1 MGRTEAA
8 GTGVLLAVKVSHD
21 RWRAV
26 LRLQRLAVIAISA
39 LALLLFLLTALRRLR
54 YPFELD
60 RMESAMMTTVWRVVH
75 GMPIYTKPSLEWTP
89 FLYAPLF
96 FYCAAA
102 MTKLTGVG
110 YAALR
115 LVSLVSTLGSCAV
128 LIAFV
133 RRETRNVMAAVAS
146 AGLYLMLYSL
156 VLSWYDIGRVDS
168 LSVFF
173 FLLAIF
179 CTRFTSPL
187 LAALVWTL
195 AFQTKQG
202 FLPIAVLSFL
212 VHWQQ
217 PRRLLLG
224 LLSFAV
230 LAFGSIALCNHAT
243 HGWYRYY
250 VFGTVAQLGPSLRQ
264 GLLFVPFD
272 LLQPLGPAL
281 ALVGFALVLRPP
293 AWTGRAASFYGI
305 LSAIIVGG
313 IWFARAHEGAY
324 VNTLLPVY
332 AWICLLFGIAL
343 ARLTNAFPPASQG
356 DHAPSALPLHLILP
370 ALVWLI
376 AFLQIAMHLY
386 RPGAFGTSAEVAKAR
401 WDFIAR
407 LRATPGEVW
416 VVNHSYDGLLA
427 GKGMYA
433 EMDAFDAVL
442 GRRDGA
448 SIAEVQNAL
457 QQHRFTAI
465 ILDRAPESYTP
476 AWLFGGAEF
485 QRSYPFRAFA
495 PDAKLPEAG
504 DQPLMLYLSCQLSP
518 PAAAALAVG
527 RTFVQ
532 QGLCP

>member
-1 MGRTEAA
+1 MGKTGTA
-8 GTGVLLAVKVSHD
+8 GTGVPLAVKVSHD
-21 RWRAV
+21 RWRMM

-39 LALLLFLLTALRRLR
+39 LALSLFLLTALRRLR

-75 GMPIYTKPSLEWTP
+75 GLPVYTKPSLEWAP

-102 MTKLTGVG
+102 MTQLTGVG

-115 LVSLVSTLGSCAV
+115 MVSILSTLGSCAV

-133 RRETRNVMAAVAS
+133 RRETRNGAAAIAS

-179 CTRFTSPL
+179 CTRFTSPV

-224 LLSFAV
+224 LLSFAA
-230 LAFGSIALCNHAT
+230 LAFGSISLLNHAT

-272 LLQPLGPAL
+272 LVQPLGPAL
-281 ALVGFALVLRPP
+281 ALVGFALVLQPT
-293 AWTGRAASFYGI
+293 AWASRAASFYGI

-343 ARLTNAFPPASQG
+343 ARLTGAPQWQTESTASVG
-356 DHAPSALPLHLILP
+356 PLHLLLP
-370 ALVWLI
+370 AFIWLI

-407 LRATPGEVW
+407 LRATPGDVW

-427 GKGMYA
+427 GKGIHA

-442 GRRDGA
+442 GRHDSS
-448 SIAEVQNAL
+448 SIAEVQDAFR
-457 QQHRFTAI
+457 QHRFTAI
-465 ILDRAPESYTP
+465 ILDRAPEIYMP
-476 AWLFGGAEF
+476 AWLFQGAEF
-485 QRSYPFRAFA
+485 QHSYPLRAFA

-504 DQPLMLYLSCQLSP
+504 DQPLMLYLSCQLSV

-527 RTFVQ
+527 NTFVQ